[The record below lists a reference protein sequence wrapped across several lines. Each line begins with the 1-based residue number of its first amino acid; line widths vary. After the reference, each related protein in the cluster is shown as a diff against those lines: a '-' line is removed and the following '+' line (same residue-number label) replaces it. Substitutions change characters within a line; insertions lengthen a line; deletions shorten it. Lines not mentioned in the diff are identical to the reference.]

1 MKGLDDSSTAVLH
14 EMAKVFPERLHPA
27 LQEIYN
33 LGVIDG
39 KLAQLREMVKE
50 RP

>member
-1 MKGLDDSSTAVLH
+1 MKGLDDISTQVLK
-14 EMAKVFPERLHPA
+14 ELAKSLPYEWQDRM
-27 LQEIYN
+27 QEIYN

-50 RP
+50 